1 MIRVFAAS
9 CLAIA
14 LLSATGLSTSAQEA
28 LLDTVRQGEQREAR
42 LRQRASR
49 PAAQTDFL
57 RLPENSP
64 ADFGARP
71 STRAQYVRGL
81 RGLQK
86 RGNTA
91 VPVRTQSSTGRTG
104 AVATGSLT
112 SPVFPPRQPNDGSI
126 ASQLNRRE
134 SVPDYSPGLPPVTIA
149 PRIRRGEADPYAPD
163 GLRLGNINVLP
174 FVGVS
179 GGYDSNPLASSGK
192 VKGAA
197 FVQGE
202 AGVSAQSD
210 WSRHSFNADLRGTYT
225 DYINNSN
232 ANRPE
237 ISARV
242 GGVYNISRDTDFD
255 AETHARIA
263 SETVSDI
270 NLPAGVQQR
279 PNTYSY
285 GASSALTQRFGR
297 ASLSLRGL
305 VDRSTY
311 DSANLGATTVD
322 QSDRNQ
328 NVYALRLRAGYE
340 LTPGITPFVDA
351 TVDTRQYDLTI
362 DRNGFRRESTGL
374 TGRVGTS
381 FDLTSTLTGE
391 IAAGY
396 SNRRFEDSRLK
407 DLNAPVLEASLI
419 WSISPLT
426 AFRLRATSDLQ
437 DTVTAGSSGIFN
449 RRIAA
454 DIEHALL
461 RNVTL
466 GATAEARQEE
476 TQNSNLTQET
486 YTAGVRADY
495 KLSKSVVLRSSYT
508 FQRLSSSSP
517 GSGYSSHIVLFGIR
531 LQR

>member
-1 MIRVFAAS
+1 MIRVFAAP

-14 LLSATGLSTSAQEA
+14 LLAATGASLLAQEA
-28 LLDTVRQGEQREAR
+28 LLDTVRQREQREAQ
-42 LRQRASR
+42 LRQRPAR
-49 PAAQTDFL
+49 PQPQTDFL

-64 ADFGARP
+64 PDFGAKP
-71 STRAQYVRGL
+71 STRPQYVRGL

-104 AVATGSLT
+104 AVATGSLV
-112 SPVFPPRQPNDGSI
+112 SPVYPPRQPNDGSI

-134 SVPDYSPGLPPVTIA
+134 TVPDYAPGLPPVTIP
-149 PRIRRGEADPYAPD
+149 PRIRRTEADPYAPD
-163 GLRLGNINVLP
+163 GLRLGNVNVLP

-179 GGYDSNPLASSGK
+179 SGYDTNPLASSGR

-197 FVQGE
+197 FIQGE

-210 WSRHSFNADLRGTYT
+210 WSRHSLNADLRGAYT

-237 ISARV
+237 ISARI

-255 AETHARIA
+255 AETHARIS

-279 PNTYSY
+279 PSTYSY
-285 GASSALTQRFGR
+285 GGSSALTQRFGR
-297 ASLSLRGL
+297 TTLSLRGL
-305 VDRSTY
+305 VDRNTY
-311 DSANLGATTVD
+311 DSASLGSTTVD

-340 LTPGITPFVDA
+340 LTPGVTPFVDA
-351 TVDTRQYDLTI
+351 TVDTRQYDRTI
-362 DRNGFRRESTGL
+362 DRNGYRRESVGV
-374 TGRVGTS
+374 TGRIGTS
-381 FDLTSTLTGE
+381 FDLTRTLTGE

-396 SNRRFEDSRLK
+396 TNRSFSDARLS
-407 DLNAPVLEASLI
+407 DLSSPVLEASLI

-426 AFRLRATSDLQ
+426 ALRIRAAADLE
-437 DTVTAGSSGIFN
+437 DTVTAGSSGIYN

-454 DIEHALL
+454 DIEHALF
-461 RNVTL
+461 RNLTL

-476 TQNSNLTQET
+476 TQNSNFTQET
-486 YTAGVRADY
+486 YTAGARADY
-495 KLSKSVVLRSSYT
+495 KLSKSIVLRSSYT
-508 FQRLSSSSP
+508 FQRLNSSFP
-517 GSGYSSHIVLFGIR
+517 GGGYSSHIVLFGIR